1 MTPNCSSSRTPGSK
15 GRFPVS
21 STCSRA
27 SSLAPA
33 GTTLAISS
41 GIYWNK
47 QFQRDLLT
55 IQGFGTSVQC
65 VVFSPDGKR
74 LATAC
79 LDGTV
84 KVCDA
89 FTAQEVLLFKADR
102 LGVNS
107 VAYSPDGQ
115 RLASGGKEKTVKVW
129 DAASGQQVASCRAHT
144 GEIRSVAFSPDG
156 LRLAS
161 AGGIFDPKGV
171 VGPDITMWNAATGN
185 EVFSTPGHK
194 GGVSGVAFSPDG
206 KTLASS
212 GSPWD
217 PVTRKTGGEV
227 GLWSRCQRQGDPYH
241 P

>member
-1 MTPNCSSSRTPGSK
+1 MGS
-15 GRFPVS
+15 
-21 STCSRA
+21 
-27 SSLAPA
+27 
-33 GTTLAISS
+33 
-41 GIYWNK
+41 
-47 QFQRDLLT
+47 
-55 IQGFGTSVQC
+55 
-65 VVFSPDGKR
+65 
-74 LATAC
+74 
-79 LDGTV
+79 
-84 KVCDA
+84 
-89 FTAQEVLLFKADR
+89 
-102 LGVNS
+102 
-107 VAYSPDGQ
+107 

-129 DAASGQQVASCRAHT
+129 DAASGQQVASCKGHT

-227 GLWSRCQRQGDPYH
+227 GLWDAASGKEIRTIHDASAAIHCLAWSPDGKQLATGWGDGTLKVWDPVSGKLVLSLRH
-241 P
+241 GRRRPLGGLQP